1 MDQERATGRDVI
13 LAIAENMRSS
23 LEPLVTKTIAPSLY
37 QVYLH
42 NADYDRLR
50 TLFGE
55 LEAEAKELL
64 DRELWQLNR
73 GTAATAAD
81 AGRLLAPFRAW
92 RRRRGGRTGGDAGG
106 ADAGTARVPGSS
118 GSSGS
123 TATAALP
130 RAGTGGGPAG
140 PPLAAAPSFVSA
152 EGRWFVRFQEDPN
165 GALQPGDIQVVSEFA
180 QQAAAGYGSG
190 TPTHRISTTRRLGRS
205 TTQREPAGA
214 ATAYARIA
222 YKDDSG
228 AREFWVV
235 KDEIVIGRD
244 APDVWVDL
252 RLETSLDV
260 SREHARLRRV
270 ADGGGFRIKDL
281 SKLGTTVNGKALP
294 ASLEGSGDSE
304 RDLDRW
310 TDLPDR
316 ARIGLAGIVFLD
328 FERTGTP

>member
-1 MDQERATGRDVI
+1 LTHERATGRDVI
-13 LAIAENMRSS
+13 LAVAENMRSS

-42 NADYDRLR
+42 SADYERLR

-64 DRELWQLNR
+64 ERELARLNR
-73 GTAATAAD
+73 AASPAAGP
-81 AGRLLAPFRAW
+81 AGRLLAPLRSW
-92 RRRRGGRTGGDAGG
+92 RLKGRGRSGGDAESAG
-106 ADAGTARVPGSS
+106 AS
-118 GSSGS
+118 
-123 TATAALP
+123 ATAATGAARKSD
-130 RAGTGGGPAG
+130 RAPH
-140 PPLAAAPSFVSA
+140 FVSA

-165 GALQPGDIQVVSEFA
+165 GALEPGDVQVVSEFA
-180 QQAAAGYGSG
+180 QRLAVGYGSG

-205 TTQREPAGA
+205 TTQREA
-214 ATAYARIA
+214 ADTRTAFARIT

-228 AREFWVV
+228 QREFWVV

-260 SREHARLRRV
+260 SREHARLRRM
-270 ADGGGFRIKDL
+270 AESGAFRIKDL

-294 ASLEGSGDSE
+294 SSLEGSGEAE

-316 ARIGLAGIVFLD
+316 ARIGLAAIVFLD
-328 FERTGTP
+328 FERTGSS

>member
-1 MDQERATGRDVI
+1 MTQERATGRDVI
-13 LAIAENMRSS
+13 LAVAENMRSS

-42 NADYDRLR
+42 SADYERLR
-50 TLFGE
+50 TIFGE

-64 DRELWQLNR
+64 ERELARLNRGASTAADRLLAPLRAWRRGRGDR
-73 GTAATAAD
+73 GTAAE
-81 AGRLLAPFRAW
+81 AG
-92 RRRRGGRTGGDAGG
+92 
-106 ADAGTARVPGSS
+106 
-118 GSSGS
+118 
-123 TATAALP
+123 
-130 RAGTGGGPAG
+130 AGTGGTG
-140 PPLAAAPSFVSA
+140 AAAGGSGGSRAPRVVSA
-152 EGRWFVRFQEDPN
+152 EGRWFIRFQEDPN
-165 GALQPGDIQVVSEFA
+165 GALEPGDVQVVSEFA

-190 TPTHRISTTRRLGRS
+190 APTHRISTTRRLGRS
-205 TTQREPAGA
+205 TTRRETADA

-228 AREFWVV
+228 QREFWVV

-260 SREHARLRRV
+260 SREHARLRR
-270 ADGGGFRIKDL
+270 APDSGDFRIKDL
-281 SKLGTTVNGKALP
+281 SKLGTTVNGKPLP
-294 ASLEGSGDSE
+294 PSLEGSGESE
-304 RDLDRW
+304 RDRDCW

-328 FERTGTP
+328 FERTV

>member
-1 MDQERATGRDVI
+1 
-13 LAIAENMRSS
+13 

-42 NADYDRLR
+42 NADYERLR

-64 DRELWQLNR
+64 ERELARLNR
-73 GTAATAAD
+73 GAAAPG
-81 AGRLLAPFRAW
+81 GRLLSPLRAW
-92 RRRRGGRTGGDAGG
+92 RRGRKNKGAAGEGAEAGATGGAGIGGGGGGGGRQAS
-106 ADAGTARVPGSS
+106 R
-118 GSSGS
+118 
-123 TATAALP
+123 
-130 RAGTGGGPAG
+130 
-140 PPLAAAPSFVSA
+140 FVSA
-152 EGRWFVRFQEDPN
+152 EGRWFIRFQEDPN
-165 GALQPGDIQVVSEFA
+165 GALEPGDVQVVSEFA

-205 TTQREPAGA
+205 TTQRETADA

-228 AREFWVV
+228 QREFWVV

-260 SREHARLRRV
+260 SREHARLRR
-270 ADGGGFRIKDL
+270 APESGAFRIKDL
-281 SKLGTTVNGKALP
+281 SKLGTTVNGKPLP
-294 ASLEGSGDSE
+294 PSLEGSGEGE
-304 RDLDRW
+304 RDRDRW

-328 FERTGTP
+328 FERTARP